1 VIVAAKV
8 EALAE
13 WADRGLVGILMA
25 AMRMMCVDY
34 CGGRACA
41 TRWGL
46 LGGWF
51 DRRLRTNVSPM
62 RVRRSAVPEADA
74 CVLKRSLDDV

>member
-1 VIVAAKV
+1 MRDPVG
-8 EALAE
+8 ALA
-13 WADRGLVGILMA
+13 
-25 AMRMMCVDY
+25 
-34 CGGRACA
+34 
-41 TRWGL
+41 

-62 RVRRSAVPEADA
+62 RIRRSAVPEADA